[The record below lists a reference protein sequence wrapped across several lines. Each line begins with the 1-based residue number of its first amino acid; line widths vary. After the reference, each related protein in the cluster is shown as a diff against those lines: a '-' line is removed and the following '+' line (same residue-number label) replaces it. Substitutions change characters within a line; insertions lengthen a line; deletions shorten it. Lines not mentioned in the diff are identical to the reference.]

1 MGNICDLLP
10 LVSSGRWYS
19 RSLFPLINLTNS
31 NSLQNEKS
39 QLRDFSHPCESHPVN
54 LSFVTCFFFTD
65 YFAGNGDVS
74 TKAVTVFPPPEYGP
88 SFKQW
93 KDQIDTATL
102 VEKYYKEVRRI
113 IRDQIRQMYALDFEL
128 FGYDKY
134 LPFERN
140 ETDSTPWLVT
150 HTSEK
155 TCFFHFVHTSNMR
168 QVTNALLT
176 AICLIICVRIWRTR
190 DFLAFCSNVD
200 NTKRYR
206 KRQSILFLSS
216 QSANGGYQ
224 KIFINSM
231 LSLCERLWLVH
242 LVYNDERIKLHCLTR
257 QKFIRCTNVHWLM
270 KTT

>member
-1 MGNICDLLP
+1 MWE
-10 LVSSGRWYS
+10 SSGESFFCY
-19 RSLFPLINLTNS
+19 LF
-31 NSLQNEKS
+31 
-39 QLRDFSHPCESHPVN
+39 
-54 LSFVTCFFFTD
+54 FFFTD

-93 KDQIDTATL
+93 KYQIDTATL
-102 VEKYYKEVRRI
+102 VEKYYKEVPRI

-216 QSANGGYQ
+216 QSANADTKKYSLTQ
-224 KIFINSM
+224 CC
-231 LSLCERLWLVH
+231 LSV
-242 LVYNDERIKLHCLTR
+242 NDCDWYIWDTTTR
-257 QKFIRCTNVHWLM
+257 ELSYIVWPDKSLFLAQMYIG
-270 KTT
+270 